1 VQIKSCTSEEQV
13 RGYTTRPIPP
23 RGSTAARRWRR
34 RRGVCRGWG
43 AAGQPGGSARRLGAR
58 DATVG
63 VFRHRLASGS
73 PQDPKRRALAAGPA
87 EGVDLLPQLLQ
98 LYQAGG
104 ALGRMEEHRNRGGLP
119 LKPWCL
125 DVTVVHERPALS
137 LEGGDIHAGG
147 RIGLV
152 RAALSWLPGRGCR
165 TDDTPSQSAAR
176 ELMRSSR
183 TRCSIEMHRVN
194 WQWGNVVASNR

>member
-87 EGVDLLPQLLQ
+87 EGVDLRPQLLQ

-104 ALGRMEEHRNRGGLP
+104 ALGRMEENLNRGGL
-119 LKPWCL
+119 LRKPWCL

-137 LEGGDIHAGG
+137 AEAGDVHPGG
-147 RIGLV
+147 RIVLV
-152 RAALSWLPGRGCR
+152 RAALSWLPGRGCKA
-165 TDDTPSQSAAR
+165 DDTPSQPAAPVH
-176 ELMRSSR
+176 MRSS
-183 TRCSIEMHRVN
+183 IEVRRVN
-194 WQWGNVVASNR
+194 HRRGNWVASDR